1 MRTFRQI
8 ILLGI
13 LITAACGRG
22 REGDDLPDLSS
33 FEAEPRLAASL
44 QEARRLLRSEGPAG
58 SREELYRLTDRLD
71 TALNDPARRE
81 GARGEFF
88 RIWDADPT
96 NLHLVDMGVREAHLL
111 GRGELIAR
119 WEHPEMADTLR
130 PAGLYLRAR
139 RLGRRPA
146 ALSDLNR
153 LLSMDLDRADR
164 LTLRSKIAFLEGEL
178 HGNSASVDTLCALLP
193 ELRELGGI
201 HYESRAWKNLCYLL
215 RVTGRREEALLAAE
229 MCVLTSGKAGNLER
243 ELGARIDMANLLDS
257 LGELAEARILL
268 ESSVE
273 RAREEGLNWPLLVGL
288 NSLSSLYASLDELD
302 QALECN
308 SETVRL
314 GVALADSFI
323 VPRALVNQ
331 VESHI
336 ERGELDLCP
345 PLLAMARR
353 WAEAYPHPFTRGL
366 VPTVEAEYW
375 LYRGDFERSES
386 LLEEAAHHSGSSAAE
401 DRIRRWLLIGELA
414 KENGLYATAFRAL
427 DKLGDLEREAVSA
440 NPGLDLPFQRFVL
453 EADLHAM
460 VGAFDRAREAL
471 GAAEDRLTTQVDHLM
486 TTRLKSSSALIEELA
501 GDREGALQLR
511 REALQAAQASGRAE
525 HSADAKLLL
534 ARTLL
539 DLHRV
544 DEAREILESIEMDFE
559 RYPSYRLVLLKSLLL
574 AKAERGA
581 GRPGRATDILREAF
595 DRAGRRLASDL
606 RAQLL
611 TELGLALRERG
622 DLQGA
627 LESFVETEF
636 LLRNSGMRLER
647 SELRMIAGDQIRAG
661 YSAYISLLADH
672 PELAGDEDPVRR
684 TLELLEQMRMAAL
697 GLKVPRHP
705 DLSCPGLG
713 LHLLLGEDRSYL
725 WVQRDGEI
733 DLHFLP
739 PRETLESRARTL
751 LRSLERPGRK
761 PAATAAAELSSWLL
775 SPLVEV
781 WEPGALLYVHP
792 DGQLHDLPWAM
803 LPWKD
808 ATVLDHGPIA
818 SRSGVRL
825 SEAPVES
832 AVLLAAGRNVSRR
845 AGMPALREAE
855 SEAAEIA
862 GAWPAATRLL
872 LGADSSDDF
881 LDALTGGDYRAVH
894 LATHA
899 RVHQTLAGKA
909 SLFLGGEGE
918 AVSASEIEA
927 MRISADLVYLS
938 CCEASRSVNERA
950 GTSFD
955 LSRSFLR
962 AGARSVIASPM
973 RVDDAAARRLAW
985 LFYENWNEGMGRAEA
1000 LRRAQLALRSESRW
1014 SEPYYWAYPRL
1025 ILGREAPSG
1034 ETPTPTTR

>member
-1 MRTFRQI
+1 MRKFCLTILFG
-8 ILLGI
+8 ILL
-13 LITAACGRG
+13 AACGRETG
-22 REGDDLPDLSS
+22 REDMPDLSS
-33 FEAEPRLAASL
+33 YEASPRLAARL
-44 QEARRLLRSEGPAG
+44 QESRRLLRSDGQAG
-58 SREELYRLTDRLD
+58 AQEELYHLTDRLD
-71 TALNDPARRE
+71 TALSDPALRDSVR
-81 GARGEFF
+81 AEFF
-88 RIWDADPT
+88 RLWDADPS

-111 GRGELIAR
+111 GRAEVAER
-119 WEHPEMADTLR
+119 WEQAEMSDTLL

-139 RLGRRPA
+139 RMGRRPE
-146 ALSDLNR
+146 ALADLNR
-153 LLSMDLDRADR
+153 LLEMDLPPADR
-164 LTLRSKIAFLEGEL
+164 VTVRSKIAFLVGEL
-178 HGNSASVDTLCALLP
+178 YGRPESVDSLCALLP
-193 ELRELGGI
+193 EFRALGGI

-229 MCVLTSGKAGNLER
+229 MCVLSSVKAGNLER

-257 LGELAEARILL
+257 LGELAEARNLL
-268 ESSVE
+268 EASVE
-273 RAREEGLNWPLLVGL
+273 RARDEGLNWPLLVGL
-288 NSLSSLYASLDELD
+288 NSLSGLYSSLDELD

-308 SETVRL
+308 RETVRI

-345 PLLAMARR
+345 PLLSMARR

-375 LYRGDFERSES
+375 LYRGDFARSES
-386 LLEEAAHHSGSSAAE
+386 LLEEAARFSGSSAAE
-401 DRIRRWLLIGELA
+401 DRIQRWLLIGELA
-414 KENGLYATAFRAL
+414 KENGLYSTAFRAL
-427 DKLGDLEREAVSA
+427 DKLGELEREAVSA

-460 VGAFDRAREAL
+460 VGAFDRARSSLAS
-471 GAAEDRLTTQVDHLM
+471 AEGRLTAKTDHLM
-486 TTRLKSSSALIEELA
+486 NTRLKSTAALIEELA
-501 GDREGALQLR
+501 GDAEGALPLR
-511 REALQAAQASGRAE
+511 REALEAAQGSGRAE
-525 HSADAKLLL
+525 SSADAKLHL
-534 ARTLL
+534 ARALL
-539 DLHRV
+539 ELDRYA
-544 DEAREILESIEMDFE
+544 EARELLESLEMDFE

-574 AKAERGA
+574 SKAERRSGDA
-581 GRPGRATDILREAF
+581 DRAADILREAF
-595 DRAGRRLASDL
+595 DRAGHRLASDL

-611 TELGLALRERG
+611 TELGLALREQG
-622 DLQGA
+622 DLAGA
-627 LESFVETEF
+627 RESFIESEF

-661 YSAYISLLADH
+661 YSAFISLLADH
-672 PELAGDEDPVRR
+672 PELVEGADPEQR

-705 DLSCPGLG
+705 ELSCPGLA

-725 WVQRDGEI
+725 WVQDGDEV

-739 PRETLESRARTL
+739 SREILESRARTL

-761 PAATAAAELSSWLL
+761 PATVAAADLSSWLL
-775 SPLVEV
+775 TPLEGV
-781 WEPGALLYVHP
+781 WQPGTLLYVHP
-792 DGQLHDLPWAM
+792 DGLLHDLPWAM

-808 ATVLDHGPIA
+808 AVVLDHGPIA

-825 SEAPVES
+825 GETPMES
-832 AVLLAAGRNVSRR
+832 SALLAAGRNETG
-845 AGMPALREAE
+845 AGNLSALREAE
-855 SEAAEIA
+855 REVSEIA
-862 GAWPAATRLL
+862 AAWPGEARLL
-872 LGADSSDDF
+872 QGLESSREF
-881 LDALTGGDYRAVH
+881 LDALTGGEYRAVH

-909 SLFLGGEGE
+909 SLFIGGEGE
-918 AVSASEIEA
+918 AVGASEIEA
-927 MRISADLVYLS
+927 LRIRADLVYLS
-938 CCEASRSVNERA
+938 CCEASRSVSERA

-985 LFYENWNEGMGRAEA
+985 LFYKNWKDGMCRAEA
-1000 LRRAQLALRSESRW
+1000 LRRAQLELREDSRW
-1014 SEPYYWAYPRL
+1014 REPYYWAYPRL
-1025 ILGREAPSG
+1025 ILGREAPSS
-1034 ETPTPTTR
+1034 ETPAPGSR